1 MSGGDESDGWRGI
14 SRSPGTAILQVN
26 LRQESTQVSVL
37 DRVKWPTDIRDLS
50 RDELKDLAR
59 EARERHIDV
68 VSQIGGH
75 FGASLGV
82 ADLTVALHHVFDTPR
97 DRLVWD
103 TGHQGYIHKILTGRN
118 ERFPTIRQYGGLAP
132 FLSRKESEYDTFGAG
147 HAATS
152 ISAALGMAAGRDLMG
167 RKEKVVAIIGDGAM
181 SCGLAYEALNNAGHT
196 DRDLIVVLND
206 NDMSIAPNVGAM
218 NKYLTTMITN
228 PVYNR
233 VRSEVKSLLQ
243 KAPRSLGEVM
253 ETVAGKMEG
262 GVKGLLVPGML
273 FEELGF
279 RYVGPVDGHDM
290 DVLVDT
296 FDRVKGLGGPILVHV
311 LTQKGKGYSPAEEN
325 PVKWHAA
332 SPFDKISGIGK
343 KKAGGLPRYQ
353 KVFGEGITALG
364 REDSRIAVITAAMPG
379 GTSTGV
385 FGGVFP
391 DRFFDVGIAEGH
403 ATTFAAGLATQGVRP
418 VVAIYST
425 FLQRGFDGIV
435 HDVALQELPVVFCL
449 DRAGIAGPDG
459 PTHHGALDISY
470 MLAVP
475 NMTVTAPKDGSE
487 MLGLLRAGVKHE
499 EGPFSIRWPRAAV
512 PHEVPRFA
520 EIAEVPYGRWE
531 VVREGRDLVVLAVGT
546 MVLEAVEAAETLSRQ
561 EGIEATVVNCRFLK
575 PYDRGVLAR
584 VLSEHDALLTVEEGT
599 VVNGFGAFISREI
612 LDDPGLPVPARM
624 ETHGIPDR
632 FVEHGSRGELLAEI
646 GLDAAGIAERM
657 RRMVSRDLTAS
668 RESA

>member
-1 MSGGDESDGWRGI
+1 
-14 SRSPGTAILQVN
+14 LK
-26 LRQESTQVSVL
+26 ESTQVSAL
-37 DRVKWPTDIRDLS
+37 DRVKWPSDLRNLS
-50 RDELKDLAR
+50 VDELEQVAAD
-59 EARERHIDV
+59 ARERHIDV
-68 VSQIGGH
+68 VSHIGGH

-97 DRLVWD
+97 DKLVWD

-118 ERFPTIRQYGGLAP
+118 DRFPTIRQHGGLAP

-152 ISAALGMAAGRDLMG
+152 ISAALGMAAGRDVMG
-167 RKEKVVAIIGDGAM
+167 RDEKVVAIIGDGAM

-196 DRDLIVVLND
+196 ERDLIVVLND

-243 KAPRSLGEVM
+243 RAPRRLGDVVEA
-253 ETVAGKMEG
+253 VAGKMEDG
-262 GVKGLLVPGML
+262 MKGFLVPGMI

-290 DVLVDT
+290 GTLVDT
-296 FDRVKGLGGPILVHV
+296 FRRVEGMGGPILVHV
-311 LTQKGKGYSPAEEN
+311 LTQKGKGYGPAEEN

-353 KVFGEGITALG
+353 KVFGEGLTDLG
-364 REDSRIAVITAAMPG
+364 REDPRVVAITAAMPG
-379 GTSTGV
+379 GTSTGT
-385 FGGVFP
+385 FAGTFP
-391 DRFFDVGIAEGH
+391 ERFFDVGIAEGH
-403 ATTFAAGLATQGVRP
+403 AATFAAGLATQGVRP

-449 DRAGIAGPDG
+449 DRAGIAGEDG
-459 PTHHGALDISY
+459 PTHHGALDLSY
-470 MLAVP
+470 MLCIP

-487 MLGLLRAGVKHE
+487 MLALLRLGIAYD
-499 EGPFSIRWPRAAV
+499 EGPFSIRWPRDAV
-512 PHEVPRFA
+512 P
-520 EIAEVPYGRWE
+520 AEVPHVSAVPDVRYGSWE
-531 VVREGRDLVVLAVGT
+531 VLRHGSDVAILALGT
-546 MVLEAVEAAETLSRQ
+546 MVLPALEAAEALADD
-561 EGIEATVVNCRFLK
+561 GIDATVVNCRFVK

-584 VLSEHDALLTVEEGT
+584 VLSEHDALLMVEEGT
-599 VVNGFGAFISREI
+599 ITNGFGAYLAREI
-612 LDDPGLPVPARM
+612 LDDPGLPVPTVM
-624 ETHGIPDR
+624 ETHGIPDQ
-632 FVEHGSRGELLAEI
+632 FIEHGPRKVLLRELE
-646 GLDAAGIAERM
+646 LDAPGIEARARNLI
-657 RRMVSRDLTAS
+657 RREPRSSL
-668 RESA
+668 ESA

>member
-1 MSGGDESDGWRGI
+1 V
-14 SRSPGTAILQVN
+14 P
-26 LRQESTQVSVL
+26 VL
-37 DRVKWPTDIRDLS
+37 DRVTSPADIRKLT
-50 RDELKDLAR
+50 RDELKELAQ

-68 VSQIGGH
+68 VSRIGGH

-82 ADLTVALHHVFDTPR
+82 ADLTVALHHVFETPR
-97 DRLVWD
+97 DKLVWD

-118 ERFPTIRQYGGLAP
+118 ERFPTIRQHRGLAP

-152 ISAALGMAAGRDLMG
+152 ISAALGMATARDLLG
-167 RKEKVVAIIGDGAM
+167 TDEKVVAIIGDGAM

-233 VRSEVKSLLQ
+233 VRSEVKSLLSR
-243 KAPRSLGEVM
+243 APRSLGEIV
-253 ETVAGKMEG
+253 ESVAGKMEE
-262 GVKGLLVPGML
+262 GVKHLLVPGMI

-296 FDRVKGLGGPILVHV
+296 FGRVKRLGGPILVHV
-311 LTQKGKGYSPAEEN
+311 LTQKGKGFGPAEEN

-332 SPFDKISGIGK
+332 SPFDKISGAGK

-353 KVFGEGITALG
+353 QVFGQGLVELG
-364 REDSRIAVITAAMPG
+364 REDPRIVAITAAMPG
-379 GTSTGV
+379 GTSTGI
-385 FGGVFP
+385 FAGHFP

-403 ATTFAAGLATQGVRP
+403 AATFAAGLATQGIRP

-425 FLQRGFDGIV
+425 FLQRGYDGIV
-435 HDVALQELPVVFCL
+435 HDVALQELPVVFCM
-449 DRAGIAGPDG
+449 DRAGIAGEDG
-459 PTHHGALDISY
+459 PTHHGAFDLNY

-487 MLGLLRAGVKHE
+487 MLALLRLGVAHE
-499 EGPFSIRWPRAAV
+499 AGPFSIRWPRAAV
-512 PHEVPRFA
+512 P
-520 EIAEVPYGRWE
+520 AEVPEISRIPSFPYGSWE
-531 VVREGRDLVVLAVGT
+531 VVREGRDLAVLAVGT
-546 MVLEAVEAAETLSRQ
+546 MVLSALEAAAALAE
-561 EGIEATVVNCRFLK
+561 EGIEATVVNCRFVK
-575 PYDRGVLAR
+575 PYDREVLAR
-584 VLSEHDALLTVEEGT
+584 ILAGHDAILTVEEGA
-599 VVNGFGAFISREI
+599 VSNGFGAYLTREI
-612 LDDPGLPVPARM
+612 HADPGLPDPARIR
-624 ETHGIPDR
+624 THGIPDR
-632 FVEHGSRGELLAEI
+632 FLEHGPRGVLLAEL
-646 GLDAAGIAERM
+646 GLDAEGIRERM
-657 RRMVSRDLTAS
+657 ASLVRRDAAAAS
-668 RESA
+668 TGA